1 MEDSRHS
8 QESLS
13 QVEEIYAL
21 YARLQTFEEE
31 IAQSEA
37 SASPYVDTFKLEQAL
52 TELALFQKTP
62 RYQAYAQRVEE
73 IKNRKETALRALE
86 EKGVVRI
93 GQEIRILASPAI
105 SMEEVQNI
113 RVDKAA

>member
-1 MEDSRHS
+1 ME
-8 QESLS
+8 
-13 QVEEIYAL
+13 I
-21 YARLQTFEEE
+21 
-31 IAQSEA
+31 
-37 SASPYVDTFKLEQAL
+37 FKLEQAL

-105 SMEEVQNI
+105 SMEDVQNI
-113 RVDKAA
+113 RVDKAAYFIYQAVIPVILNNEVEYLEEDESYVVKVLGQEVDHDMRVN